1 MLSLWSEKDALSYIE
16 HYGKLGVNPDV
27 ALRVYASRILGM
39 DRKLVLHGGGNSS
52 VKTQYLD
59 LFGKPTDVLCIKG
72 SGWDMASI
80 EPAGFPAVR
89 LSPLLSLREL
99 KTLDDAE
106 MVNFLRCNLLD
117 SAAPNPSIET
127 LLHAFFPHKFV
138 DHTHSTAILSLTDQP
153 EGERICR
160 DVFGERMGYVPYI
173 MPGFLLSKKGIE
185 EFEKNPSIEG
195 LVLLNHGILTFG
207 DTARQSYERMVTAV
221 SLAEERLTV
230 KRKSFPTSTPR
241 SAGAITPS
249 TIAPVIRGLLA
260 FPKENGTWQ
269 RWILDFRSNNE
280 ILTYVNGEELH
291 RYSQQGV
298 ITPDHNIRT
307 KNWPLVLPFP
317 EEGKLDAWAK
327 ESRIL
332 VEKYVLRYHEY
343 FNRNNIRAFSSKVE
357 LDPIPRVVLVPGVG
371 LFGVG
376 ASKKDAAIVADIAEN
391 TVSTILDAE
400 AIGNFCSLPE
410 PDLFDMEYWSLEQA
424 KLGRVSEKIFSRQIV
439 AITGGGSGI
448 GAATAL
454 AFAKKGAEVAVLDIN
469 GDAAQSV
476 AKQCGPSAIW
486 IACDV
491 TKLDS
496 VRNAFEQ
503 ICLQFGGVDIILS
516 NAGAVWEGSVGKI
529 SDQDLRQSFELNF
542 FSHQC
547 VAQTAVKVLTLQK
560 IGGSLLFNTSKQ
572 ALNPGKLF
580 GPYGLPKAA
589 TLFLMKQYALDY
601 GCEGIR
607 SNAVNADRVRTGLL
621 TKELISSRA
630 TARGIPEKEYMSGN
644 LLKIE
649 VKAEDVADAFTWL
662 ASANKTTACTI
673 TVDGG
678 NIEAS
683 LR

>member
-1 MLSLWSEKDALSYIE
+1 MLSLWSQEDALSCVE
-16 HYGKLGVNPDV
+16 QYGRLGIDSDV
-27 ALRVYASRILGM
+27 ALRVYSSRLLGI

-52 VKTQYLD
+52 VKTQYSD
-59 LFGKPTDVLCIKG
+59 LFGNTLNVLCIKG

-80 EPAGFPAVR
+80 EPAGFPAV
-89 LSPLLSLREL
+89 LLSSLLKLREL

-153 EGERICR
+153 DGEKICR
-160 DVFGERMGYVPYI
+160 DVFGDRMGYVPYI
-173 MPGFLLSKKGIE
+173 MPGFLLAKKGIE

-195 LVLLNHGILTFG
+195 LVLLNHGIVTFG
-207 DTARQSYERMVTAV
+207 DTARESYERMIAAV

-230 KRKSFPTSTPR
+230 KRKSFPTAAPR
-241 SAGAITPS
+241 TSEVIASS

-260 FPKENGTWQ
+260 HPKENGAWQ
-269 RWILDFRSNNE
+269 RWILDFRSNEE
-280 ILTYVNGEELH
+280 ILSYVNGKELH

-307 KNWPLVLPFP
+307 KNWPLILPFP
-317 EEGKLDAWAK
+317 EEGKFDDWIK
-327 ESRIL
+327 ESRL
-332 VEKYVLRYHEY
+332 SVETYILRYHEY
-343 FNRNNIRAFSSKVE
+343 FKRNNIRAFLSKVE

-391 TVSTILDAE
+391 TIRTILDAE
-400 AIGNFCSLPE
+400 AIGIFCSLSE
-410 PDLFDMEYWSLEQA
+410 SDLFDMEYWSLEQA
-424 KLGRVSEKIFSRQIV
+424 KLRKSSEKIFSRQVV

-469 GDAAQSV
+469 GNAAQSV
-476 AKQCGPSAIW
+476 AKQCGSSALW

-491 TKLDS
+491 TKPDS

-503 ICLQFGGVDIILS
+503 ICLHFGGIDIVLS
-516 NAGAVWEGSVGKI
+516 NAGAVWQGSVGEI
-529 SDQDLRQSFELNF
+529 SDEDLRRSFELNF
-542 FSHQC
+542 FAHQC
-547 VAQTAVKVLTLQK
+547 VAQNAVKVLTSQK
-560 IGGSLLFNTSKQ
+560 TGGSLLFNTSKQ
-572 ALNPGKLF
+572 ALNPGKSF

-621 TKELISSRA
+621 TNEFISSRA
-630 TARGIPEKEYMSGN
+630 TARGITEKEYMAGN
-644 LLKIE
+644 LLSLE
-649 VKAEDVADAFTWL
+649 VTSEDVADAFIWL
-662 ASANKTTACTI
+662 AAANKTTACTI